1 MIDEYFVVVKSKLY
15 GKETFSYDS
24 LEEALSGLE
33 RLIRRGLEQR
43 DAVVRW
49 YRIKERK
56 SDGTDPS
63 LSSS

>member
-1 MIDEYFVVVKSKLY
+1 MSEYQVIVKSKLY
-15 GKETFSYDS
+15 GRESFTYDS

-33 RLIRRGLEQR
+33 RLVRRGLEQR